1 MNIIKFAPVSSGPM
15 VAYVEMP
22 SGIIGRK
29 CAFECVLYEIVGA
42 FLIAA
47 QQCVGEA
54 AQPGICASSRAAR
67 SGIASP

>member
-1 MNIIKFAPVSSGPM
+1 
-15 VAYVEMP
+15 MP
-22 SGIIGRK
+22 AGK

-54 AQPGICASSRAAR
+54 AQPRYLR
-67 SGIASP
+67 LEQSGSVWHCVTVRHTAVG